1 MIKKTIQ
8 ITLLTLFVNFQLT
21 YVQAQ
26 KADANKQKDSL
37 KTDGK
42 LAQFL
47 NFKTLGFGINYRTL
61 SNTALNY
68 TRFTVVSNHNKNL
81 LQYGFNSNIQLF
93 FDDFIDKEN
102 YPGLRSQYDALFNN
116 IQLDKS
122 ELINNKLIDNIN
134 ELTKKEIFLSIWRAN
149 LVHVKTEQDIIKN
162 VTETTSQMIHE
173 GFDDLSEDL
182 LPFITMLMLEQEKH
196 HYQKNRVVSTKP
208 ESKGIVTAVQML
220 NAMSTLD
227 DNVNAGVC
235 RDIHDLGLRILRPMY
250 RVYLDEK
257 YPGNDYDVD
266 DYIFLQA
273 WVTPSSQHITLVVL
287 DPENTRNY
295 HELDWG
301 KVIKK
306 ENQEGIAVGK
316 MVGTTVRLWQYNPKK
331 DVTGA
336 FNMVKSQ
343 WGIFLDS
350 KIFKNDESWLINGI
364 YNPQYASSADY
375 ILNAGKK
382 SELGISLGMLN
393 SNERLLSF
401 SYRSGTHHDTIAKIL
416 EYGGTV
422 AIQTMIID
430 DTQRKSYTMPWDE
443 WYSVVN
449 LINSVRYISRLKTK
463 PLTILPGL
471 KANLFVQ
478 SQLEVFLSL
487 SHFKSNNEN
496 FNNNTQGSGDGNI
509 WLTWGAELN
518 YKRPQFD
525 FDFIFG
531 SRNFLIPT
539 DVRLL
544 SPNPFELIRHAT
556 LANSGLGIL
565 TRLKYSNIGWDVEP
579 EFRYEQNKMD
589 AQFLLYSLKLSK
601 AIKNKSAFFAK
612 AGSFNQIQGLEYY
625 WYAKTRFWFDLGF
638 ESRKKQFN
646 ISLHSEAIQNDFL
659 TFGLSFNKSLN

>member
-1 MIKKTIQ
+1 MKKFKQ
-8 ITLLTLFVNFQLT
+8 IILLTLLIIFQTGILS
-21 YVQAQ
+21 AQ
-26 KADANKQKDSL
+26 KADIHKQNDSL
-37 KTDGK
+37 KTYKK
-42 LAQFL
+42 LTKFL
-47 NFKTLGFGINYRTL
+47 NFKASSFGISFRTL
-61 SNTALNY
+61 PNTALNY

-81 LQYGFNSNIQLF
+81 LQYEFNSNIQLF
-93 FDDFIDKEN
+93 FDDFTDKED
-102 YPGLRSQYDALFNN
+102 YPDIRSQYDALFNN

-122 ELINNKLIDNIN
+122 KLINNELINNIN
-134 ELTKKEIFLSIWRAN
+134 ELAKKEIFLSIWRTN
-149 LVHVKTEQDIIKN
+149 LMHVKTEQDIIKN
-162 VTETTSQMIHE
+162 VTKTTGQMIHE
-173 GFDDLSEDL
+173 GFDNLSENL

-196 HYQKNRVVSTKP
+196 HYQKERVVSTRP

-220 NAMSTLD
+220 NAMSSLN

-235 RDIHDLGLRILRPMY
+235 RDIHDMGLRILRPMY

-257 YPGNDYDVD
+257 YPDNDYNVD

-287 DPENTRNY
+287 EPENTRNY

-331 DVTGA
+331 NVTGA

-375 ILNAGKK
+375 TLNAGKK

-401 SYRSGTHHDTIAKIL
+401 SYRSNAHQTDIAKIL
-416 EYGGTV
+416 EYDGTV

-430 DTQRKSYTMPWDE
+430 DTQRKSYTMPWNE

-449 LINSVRYISRLKTK
+449 LINSVRYLSKLKTK
-463 PLTILPGL
+463 SLTILPGL
-471 KANLFVQ
+471 TANLFAQ

-496 FNNNTQGSGDGNI
+496 FNNKMQGSGDGNI

-518 YKRPQFD
+518 YKRPQFS
-525 FDFIFG
+525 FDYIFG

-556 LANSGLGIL
+556 IANSGMGVL
-565 TRLKYSNIGWDVEP
+565 TRIKYSNTGWDIEP
-579 EFRYEQNKMD
+579 EFRYEQNKMN
-589 AQFLLYSLKLSK
+589 AQFILYSLKLSK
-601 AIKNKSAFFAK
+601 KIKNKSTFFAK

-646 ISLHSEAIQNDFL
+646 ISLHFEAIQNDFL